1 MKPMLAVEANLEK
14 LTYPLYAQ
22 PKLDGIRVVIK
33 DGVVYS
39 RSLKPIRN
47 KHVQELFGKEEYE
60 GYDGELIVGSPS
72 ASDVF
77 SKTSSGVMSAGGE
90 PDVKLYVFDLWNH
103 EGTFEERFDELVI
116 KHSWSSDPYEIFSS
130 LVYPKP
136 IKKQEKLL
144 KYYDEITSEGYEGIM
159 LRSPTQPYKFGRSTV
174 KSQHL
179 LKLKPFLDDEF
190 KVVGFTERMHNTNE
204 ATKNALG
211 NTERSSSK
219 EGLVPTGMLGAL
231 VLEFGDTTFECGTG
245 FTDAERTEIWNNQ
258 WKYLDKL
265 AKIRY
270 QELGSKG
277 KPRFPS
283 MIGWRDEEDL

>member
-1 MKPMLAVEANLEK
+1 MKPMLAVEADLSK

-22 PKLDGIRVVIK
+22 PKLDGIRVIVK

-47 KHVQELFGKEEYE
+47 KHVQELFGNEDFE
-60 GYDGELIVGSPS
+60 GYDGELIVGSPT
-72 ASDVF
+72 AKDVF
-77 SKTSSGVMSAGGE
+77 QKTTSGVMSADGE
-90 PDVKLYVFDLWNH
+90 PDVKLYAFDLWDH
-103 EGTFEERFDELVI
+103 EGTFKERIDYLIVLEGW
-116 KHSWSSDPYEIFSS
+116 KHDSPFCEI
-130 LVYPKP
+130 VYPKF
-136 IKKQEKLL
+136 IENEECLL
-144 KYYDEITSEGYEGIM
+144 QYYDQVVKEGYEGIM
-159 LRSPTQPYKFGRSTV
+159 LRSLQQPYKFGRSTV

-204 ATKNALG
+204 AVKNALG
-211 NTERSSSK
+211 RTERSSAK

-231 VLEFGDTTFECGTG
+231 VLKFGDDTFECGTG

-258 WKYLDKL
+258 WKYLGAL